1 MRLQRDAARVK
12 ALSKAA
18 TNATVSRRAS
28 SRGADF
34 SNSVILELS
43 QDITCNHL
51 PRNTSD
57 HNPLL
62 IKLSNLHFAG
72 PKPFRYINCWSTHNS
87 FMSTVSNNWGPYVGG
102 GMRGLGYKLKNLG
115 HILHSWNK
123 NTFGNIFN
131 RDEIHEEILNYYNT
145 LFMYKE
151 SHNDRF
157 TANVPNLITQMD
169 NSSLTSLP
177 DENEVKEAVWSLSA
191 DSAAGPDG
199 FNGHFYKTCWEQI
212 KVDCTKAVQEFFLG
226 IPIPKICTQTTII
239 LIPKKE
245 NSQFCED
252 YRPIC
257 LSNFCCKIFSKILS
271 QRLSSILP
279 RLISPE
285 QGGFVKGRVIH
296 DQVLLTQE
304 LFHGLDYKSRGGRG
318 TIKKETTS
326 GALSPYYLGRH
337 YTPITRL
344 AFADDLILFTKGD
357 SPTVTSIKLLLS
369 DYEDCSGQQI
379 NRGKCSFY
387 IPKKTPLATQRR
399 IQTILGMNKGSLPFK
414 YLGIQ
419 IHHGINRKP
428 YCNDILNLFDTKL
441 KGWYHKLLSQSGRL
455 TLIKHVLNTMPLHML
470 GCSKLPKSI
479 IKCLH
484 SKMNNFL
491 WGHDKDNKKY
501 HLSSWEKLC
510 LPKDEGG
517 LGITDL
523 NTLQLAYGF
532 KMWWTYTQNN
542 SLWANFMRARYPR
555 GLSIAPKIIDS
566 VYWKRL
572 YEVNSMA
579 DNHLSIDTQGRIL
592 WHNGEE
598 YQPWNPNLLDKLV
611 ETRCIAKAQQST
623 PQYHSRNHNP

>member
-1 MRLQRDAARVK
+1 
-12 ALSKAA
+12 
-18 TNATVSRRAS
+18 
-28 SRGADF
+28 
-34 SNSVILELS
+34 
-43 QDITCNHL
+43 
-51 PRNTSD
+51 
-57 HNPLL
+57 
-62 IKLSNLHFAG
+62 
-72 PKPFRYINCWSTHNS
+72 
-87 FMSTVSNNWGPYVGG
+87 
-102 GMRGLGYKLKNLG
+102 
-115 HILHSWNK
+115 
-123 NTFGNIFN
+123 
-131 RDEIHEEILNYYNT
+131 
-145 LFMYKE
+145 
-151 SHNDRF
+151 
-157 TANVPNLITQMD
+157 MD
-169 NSSLTSLP
+169 NNSLTSLP

-226 IPIPKICTQTTII
+226 IPIPKICAQTTII

-245 NSQFCED
+245 NSQSCED

-279 RLISPE
+279 RLISPD
-285 QGGFVKGRVIH
+285 QGWFVKGRVIH
-296 DQVLLTQE
+296 DQTLIQNLLHSSHFTILINGHHTKAFKPKRGLKQGDPLSPL
-304 LFHGLDYKSRGGRG
+304 LFILASEAFSR
-318 TIKKETTS
+318 TIKKETTF

-337 YTPITRL
+337 YTPITHL

-369 DYEDCSGQQI
+369 DYEDCS
-379 NRGKCSFY
+379 
-387 IPKKTPLATQRR
+387 
-399 IQTILGMNKGSLPFK
+399 
-414 YLGIQ
+414 
-419 IHHGINRKP
+419 
-428 YCNDILNLFDTKL
+428 
-441 KGWYHKLLSQSGRL
+441 GWYHKLLSQSGRL

-501 HLSSWEKLC
+501 HWSSWEKLC

-555 GLSIAPKIIDS
+555 GLSIAPKIVDS

-592 WHNGEE
+592 WHNGEVGFS
-598 YQPWNPNLLDKLV
+598 LKK
-611 ETRCIAKAQQST
+611 AKNSF
-623 PQYHSRNHNP
+623 REK